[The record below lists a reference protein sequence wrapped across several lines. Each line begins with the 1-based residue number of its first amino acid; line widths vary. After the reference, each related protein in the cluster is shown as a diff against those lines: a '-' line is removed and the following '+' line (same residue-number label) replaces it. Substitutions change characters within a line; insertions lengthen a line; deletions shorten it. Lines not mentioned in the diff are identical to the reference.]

1 MRSLG
6 SRVSP
11 SPSCSWKT
19 LIPPC
24 INPVA
29 YKAQRKPNQV
39 VENDVVLERCAPRFA
54 SHHERS
60 AVWEVEAV
68 YAALP
73 SGKKAYIRLDQ
84 VQRLISRKGPRERE
98 VGLKKAL
105 PVPRP
110 CWLRSGG
117 ATACGGRHA
126 GRWEG

>member
-29 YKAQRKPNQV
+29 YKAKRKPNYV
-39 VENDVVLERCAPRFA
+39 VENDVVLGRCAPRFA

-73 SGKKAYIRLDQ
+73 SGKSLHTA
-84 VQRLISRKGPRERE
+84 
-98 VGLKKAL
+98 
-105 PVPRP
+105 
-110 CWLRSGG
+110 RSGSTVDQSERATRAGGRPEKGAAGSPTLLATLRG

-126 GRWEG
+126 GRWQG